1 MTPSKPDCLHS
12 RCIAFLAT
20 LTAAA
25 LLSACAGDSSWNRV
39 QKPQVVAKNANFE
52 VEIPTDW
59 MQQSGLSEGVL
70 VTRDGQSIQYIR
82 IERPAHD
89 KAFAQIKK
97 TSNADLLPNE
107 LAELLV
113 AVRTARPGVSNLKVS
128 QNEPVSF
135 GGKDGVRLR
144 MSYKNPRGASYDQIV
159 YAAAED
165 KRVLIFEY
173 EALSRIYFDR
183 DLPQFEKVLASFKDL
198 SPPPKAKK

>member
-1 MTPSKPDCLHS
+1 MIPTTPRSRLS
-12 RCIAFLAT
+12 RCIMVFAT

-25 LLSACAGDSSWNRV
+25 MLSACGSTSGWNRV
-39 QKPQVVAKNANFE
+39 EKSQVVSKSDEFE
-52 VEIPTDW
+52 IEVPVDW
-59 MQQSGLSEGVL
+59 MRRSDSDTGVA
-70 VTRDGQSIQYIR
+70 VTRDGESIQNIMVV
-82 IERPAHD
+82 RPTHD
-89 KAFAQIKK
+89 QAFAKIKK

-107 LAELLV
+107 LAELLI

-144 MSYKNPRGASYDQIV
+144 MSYKNQRGASYDQLV

-173 EALSRIYFDR
+173 EALSRTYFDR

-198 SPPPKAKK
+198 SRPARR